1 MILPGNLLKY
11 WQEVKVID
19 GCRRHYTH
27 IRCKIYDT
35 DSEHEGTTNNN
46 VRDLGLNLQ
55 PRLIRHIP
63 LGAAPA
69 AGRAHITYHDS
80 TPAPRN
86 HSRENSHR
94 APQVRYVQTGIF
106 IFVLFALTP
115 FFTYYPA
122 LAPVVRLH
130 LNSCKTQP
138 GPARASKK
146 KKKIEEREGFL
157 VLTLDT
163 RSSFMEIPLKKC
175 PPDTEL
181 HN

>member
-63 LGAAPA
+63 LGASPA

-146 KKKIEEREGFL
+146 KKIEEREGFL
-157 VLTLDT
+157 FLTLNT
-163 RSSFMEIPLKKC
+163 RSSFQEIPLKKC